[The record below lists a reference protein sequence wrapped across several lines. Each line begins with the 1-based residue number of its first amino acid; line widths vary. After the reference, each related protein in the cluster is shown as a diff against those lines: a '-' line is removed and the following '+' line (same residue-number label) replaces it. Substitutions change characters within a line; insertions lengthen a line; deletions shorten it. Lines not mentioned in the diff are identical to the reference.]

1 MAHLLRFS
9 FGIVAKEQN
18 PHTTESDHL
27 SIITRMPEGQPDV
40 TVIVPALNEEDTIGE
55 VVDRL
60 LAVPLVTQVIVVD
73 DGSTDRTPA
82 ILKEFGDKVLV
93 LTNPTKTGKGNA
105 IRKALPYAT
114 GKATIIQDADLEYLP
129 EEIPSVVQ
137 PILDGRSNVVYG
149 TRFQNG
155 MPKGMAAPNKLVNLL
170 LAWSVRL
177 LYFQPVTDEATC
189 YKAFRTE
196 LIQSMD
202 LECRRFEFCPE
213 VTAKAAR
220 LGEKIQEVPISYIP
234 RTKAAGKK
242 IRWTDAPE
250 AFWTLAKYRFWK
262 KR

>member
-1 MAHLLRFS
+1 M
-9 FGIVAKEQN
+9 
-18 PHTTESDHL
+18 
-27 SIITRMPEGQPDV
+27 
-40 TVIVPALNEEDTIGE
+40 
-55 VVDRL
+55 
-60 LAVPLVTQVIVVD
+60 
-73 DGSTDRTPA
+73 
-82 ILKEFGDKVLV
+82 
-93 LTNPTKTGKGNA
+93 
-105 IRKALPYAT
+105 
-114 GKATIIQDADLEYLP
+114 
-129 EEIPSVVQ
+129 
-137 PILDGRSNVVYG
+137 
-149 TRFQNG
+149 
-155 MPKGMAAPNKLVNLL
+155 